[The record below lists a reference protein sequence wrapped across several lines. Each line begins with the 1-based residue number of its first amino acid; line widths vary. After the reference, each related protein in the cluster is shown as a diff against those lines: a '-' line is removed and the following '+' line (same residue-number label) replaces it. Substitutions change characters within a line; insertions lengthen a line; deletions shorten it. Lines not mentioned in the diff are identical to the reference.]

1 MTRIMKKAEE
11 KVQVLSRWSQDSV
24 EVFNQVCSKWDD
36 FNTLLSRHKQAI
48 NQQVN
53 Y

>member
-1 MTRIMKKAEE
+1 MKKAEE

-24 EVFNQVCSKWDD
+24 EVFNQVCLKWDD